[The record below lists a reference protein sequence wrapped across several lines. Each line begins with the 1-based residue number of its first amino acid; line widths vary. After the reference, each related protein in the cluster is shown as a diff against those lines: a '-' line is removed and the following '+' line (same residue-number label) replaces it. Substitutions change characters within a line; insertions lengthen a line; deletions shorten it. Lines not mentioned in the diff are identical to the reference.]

1 MNPYIRGVVL
11 AVKPLRILP
20 RLTRFSRRDSALS
33 SRDVSDELSEKEA
46 TPFLLFFST
55 ILVASVTGLPSIL
68 TFFFRAFFF
77 GISVTRRNIDDT
89 SDTASRVYSVLS
101 KAS

>member
-1 MNPYIRGVVL
+1 MLYLALSTSKFLADTCESLYKGIRVVL

-33 SRDVSDELSEKEA
+33 SQDVSDELSEKEA

-55 ILVASVTGLPSIL
+55 ILVASVTGLLSIL
-68 TFFFRAFFF
+68 TFFFEHSFLE
-77 GISVTRRNIDDT
+77 S
-89 SDTASRVYSVLS
+89 L
-101 KAS
+101 